1 MKNLL
6 LLVLIGIC
14 LVGWRVDDIVNTLG
28 FVKSATADAHRP
40 ALPLSL
46 KSSASPARPMSIQEF
61 EKLSHSD
68 PNVYRK
74 FLASYQVEEERSS
87 TDKLMNFIARGK
99 FE

>member
-6 LLVLIGIC
+6 LLVLVGIC
-14 LVGWRVDDIVNTLG
+14 PVGWRVDDIVNTFG
-28 FVKSATADAHRP
+28 FVKSATANAHRP
-40 ALPLSL
+40 VPPLL
-46 KSSASPARPMSIQEF
+46 RKSSTSPARPMSIQEL

-68 PNVYRK
+68 PNAYRK

-87 TDKLMNFIARGK
+87 ADKLMSFFARGK